1 MVHAVARNYVEVH
14 DQSVLLLTTKGKEAS
29 FVEAR
34 PTADPQLRMT
44 PLPPPYPCLK
54 KKKKISLDQKPLKK
68 TLKIVIR
75 ILKNS
80 FSLLM
85 AFVRG
90 KAEGLSY
97 L

>member
-1 MVHAVARNYVEVH
+1 MAVR
-14 DQSVLLLTTKGKEAS
+14 DQSVLLLLLLLTTKGKEAS
-29 FVEAR
+29 FAVAWT
-34 PTADPQLRMT
+34 TADPQLRMT

-54 KKKKISLDQKPLKK
+54 KKKISLDQKSLKK

-75 ILKNS
+75 TLKYS
-80 FSLLM
+80 FSLLI

-90 KAEGLSY
+90 EVEGISY